1 MRLHRL
7 ILTNYRG
14 ITHREIEFPDHGVV
28 VVSGANE
35 IGKSSMIE
43 ALDLLMEAK
52 DRSTKKEVK
61 QVKPT
66 HADVGAE
73 ITAEISTGPYRFI
86 YRKRFHKRA
95 ETQLTV
101 LAPRRE
107 QLTGDEAHDRV
118 RAIVQETVDV
128 HLWQAQRVLQAA
140 STAAVD
146 LSGCDALARA
156 LDVAA
161 GEAVQLSGAEPL
173 LIDRIEAEYLRYFTP
188 TGRPTGEWAGAT
200 NRMTDAD
207 DEVARCAAA
216 VAEVDDAVRT
226 HATLT
231 AELERVTGE
240 RAEAAKRLAAA
251 RTAAEEVAAL
261 TQQLKQAEVVAA
273 AADATLEASV
283 STLTERRRLRADVD
297 ERTAAVAEL
306 ETAAAEAHEEE
317 LTAREVQAAAEEA
330 AEEARESVQASQ
342 DRVDA
347 GRRLVGQLSD
357 RDEADRLSGRL
368 AKIDA
373 ARSEVERVDRE
384 LASIALTDSSMRD
397 IETAAAAVERATGQ
411 AELASAHL
419 EVVAVGDIDLR
430 IGGESITLEAG
441 GTWSANATRPT
452 EIDVPGVLTARVVP
466 GAPAADTQAKL
477 EAAQQVLA
485 GYLTAARIDDVAGAR
500 ILDQRRRELVSA
512 RDKST
517 ATAQG
522 LTGDDDLETLRAR
535 LAELRDG
542 EAADAGRRD
551 TAGPTDPGSAR
562 AELDAATAAHQ
573 RAIADCETH
582 RKVAEAAAKQ
592 LGERATRAG
601 IAREKLTACYA
612 ELTVGRERLARQR
625 STATDDELLVK
636 AEADM
641 EKARRATGLVA
652 DLGGELARCAPDTV
666 AAALDE
672 ALRRVDAVIDRHD
685 EVADALRLVTAQL
698 KVYGTEGRKCQLDAA
713 ETEREHA
720 EAEYLRVHRRARA
733 SQLLRSV
740 MTRHRAATRL
750 RYVDP
755 FRNQVERLGRIVFG
769 DTFEVE
775 IDSEL
780 RICSRT
786 LSGRTVPYES
796 LSGGAKEQ
804 LGIVARLAGA
814 ALVAKEDS
822 VPVVIDDA
830 LGFTDPDRLTK
841 MGAVFDAV
849 GGDGQVIV
857 LTCSP
862 QRYDSIGAAHH
873 IELSP
878 STPPP
883 PRLRRWTPTT
893 SSWERAPPDRWWPIG

>member
-7 ILTNYRG
+7 VLTNYRG

-73 ITAEISTGPYRFI
+73 ITAEISTGAYRFT

-118 RAIVQETVDV
+118 RAMVEETVDV

-146 LSGCDALARA
+146 LSGCDALSRA

-173 LIDRIEAEYLRYFTP
+173 LIDRIDAEYLRYFTP
-188 TGRPTGEWAGAT
+188 TGRPTGEWAIAT
-200 NRMTDAD
+200 KRMSDAD
-207 DEVARCAAA
+207 DAVARSAAA

-226 HATLT
+226 HTTLT
-231 AELERVTGE
+231 AELERLTGE
-240 RAEAAKRLAAA
+240 CAEAAKRLATA

-261 TQQLKQAEVVAA
+261 TQQLLQAEVVAA
-273 AADATLEASV
+273 AAGATLEASV
-283 STLTERRRLRADVD
+283 SALTERRRLRADVE
-297 ERTAAVAEL
+297 ERAATVAEL
-306 ETAAAEAHEEE
+306 ETAAAEAHEAE
-317 LTAREVQAAAEEA
+317 LTAQEVQEAAEVA
-330 AEEARESVQASQ
+330 AEEARAAVLASQ
-342 DRVDA
+342 ERVDA
-347 GRRLVGQLSD
+347 ARHAVEHLTD
-357 RDEADRLSGRL
+357 RDEADRLTARL

-373 ARSEVERVDRE
+373 AQGELERVERE
-384 LASIALTDSSMRD
+384 LAPIVLTDSSMRD
-397 IETAAAAVERATGQ
+397 IETAAAAVERAAGL
-411 AELASAHL
+411 AELASAHI
-419 EVVAVGDIDLR
+419 EVVAAADIELR
-430 IGGESITLEAG
+430 FGGEAVVLQAG
-441 GTWSANATRPT
+441 AAWSASATAPT

-466 GAPAADTQAKL
+466 GEPASDTQAKL
-477 EAAQQVLA
+477 ESAQQVL
-485 GYLTAARIDDVAGAR
+485 TAALAAGRVDDVAAAR
-500 ILDQRRRELVSA
+500 VLDQRRRDLLSSRATSAATVS
-512 RDKST
+512 
-517 ATAQG
+517 G
-522 LTGDDDLETLRAR
+522 LISGDDVDALRAR
-535 LAELRDG
+535 LAELRRVDS
-542 EAADAGRRD
+542 DRTD
-551 TAGPTDPGSAR
+551 PAGPADSGRAR
-562 AELDAATAAHQ
+562 TELDDAAAAHQ

-582 RKVAEAAAKQ
+582 RKVAEAAAKR
-592 LGERATRAG
+592 LGERATQASV
-601 IAREKLTACYA
+601 AREKSTACFA
-612 ELTVGRERLARQR
+612 ELTVGRERLAQQR
-625 STATDDELLVK
+625 ATTTDDELHVK

-666 AAALDE
+666 AATLDE
-672 ALRRVDAVIDRHD
+672 ALRRVDALTDRHT

-698 KVYGTEGRKCQLDAA
+698 KVYGTEGRKGELDAA

-733 SQLLRSV
+733 AQLLRSV
-740 MTRHRAATRL
+740 MARHRDATRL

-755 FRNQVERLGRIVFG
+755 FRNEIERLGRMVFG
-769 DTFEVE
+769 ETFEVE
-775 IDSEL
+775 IDSKL

-830 LGFTDPDRLTK
+830 LGFTDPDRLIK

-862 QRYDSIGAAHH
+862 QRYESVGAAHH
-873 IELSP
+873 IELC
-878 STPPP
+878 
-883 PRLRRWTPTT
+883 
-893 SSWERAPPDRWWPIG
+893 A